1 MFSPSVN
8 IVRDAAQPLNYLPTP
23 NAQLVY
29 KQLANN
35 YRTGTHC
42 FNIVGAYGTGKSAF
56 LWAFHQ
62 NLTGQHA
69 YFTADKDPLASRPV
83 RFEQFVGQYMSLREA
98 FAQRFVA
105 GGAADTPTAAILAG
119 IEAHYRA
126 HAPGVLVLVID
137 EFGKFLEYAARENPE
152 QELYFIQE
160 LAEFANDTTKD
171 VLLLSTAHQDVSAY
185 AVGLSR
191 PQRLEWEKVKG
202 RLKELTF
209 NEPVEQLLAL
219 AAEQLAA
226 AGQPTAPDPATN
238 ERLLAVIARA
248 QVFPLRDYF
257 TAEMQRRL
265 WPLDLLSAAVLVQAL
280 QRYGQNERSLF
291 TFLRAGDYLGLEQS
305 AEAGTYYSVSR
316 VYDYLSY
323 HYYALLTSRFN
334 PNFAQWAIIRDSL
347 DRLSKHFETQVDL
360 DAARQLVKTIG
371 LLTIFAP
378 AGAEISAEFLEVYA
392 QTSLGVPSVAPAL
405 RVLQTQ
411 QIVRFVAH
419 KNSYI
424 LFEGTALDIELAI
437 DEAGTLVE
445 QVTDVATRLSGFF
458 DFPYIPAKQASF
470 EVGTP
475 RIFQVRMTD
484 YVLLDEPEGEVD
496 GFINLIFSD
505 SITEDTL
512 RQQVGERRSATLY
525 GIYRRSGE
533 IKRLIREIDKVA
545 KVREQN
551 LNDRVAKRELDG
563 ILEHQEALLR
573 HYVLDSLY
581 APDGNITWFFNGEAN
596 TEFTGRRAFNRCL
609 SAIARE
615 VYTATPIYRSEL
627 VNRTNLSVPIL
638 TARKNYIRALFEK
651 WQYAELDFP
660 AKNYPPEKTIYL
672 SLLRET
678 GMHRVLGGEYTLT
691 APTDATFLPLWEASE
706 AFLQRSQDG
715 HLKVREL
722 MDDLTAKP
730 FKLKQGFVDFWVPT
744 FLFMKRHEFALY
756 GEQGRYI
763 PDLTPDVV
771 DLFTK
776 NPSLYTIKAFSLLPE
791 KLALFNEYRELL
803 QLAPAEQM
811 SNVSFIESIKPFLS
825 FYKQLPAYAKKTSK
839 LSATTQRLRETI
851 ATAKD
856 PEAAFFEQFPGAL
869 GFNRLELQRDAAMRE
884 RYVSTLQDAI
894 ARLRQAYPT
903 LLQRLEEFIA
913 REVAATEPDFAQYKR
928 QLQYRFRSL
937 SPAQLPEGLRQFQQ
951 RLMSRLDDRDAWL
964 NSMANALLSKSLT
977 YFTDADETRFQEKF
991 QQSVHE
997 LDNFCDPTT
1006 AAINPSTEE
1015 FYQVRVAQFGQP
1027 GMVRNIRAPKSARK
1041 QTQALEK
1048 ELRQL
1053 LATNKE
1059 QSKRVLGT
1067 LLAEN
1072 LMP

>member
-1 MFSPSVN
+1 MAKPFSPSVN

-29 KQLANN
+29 RQLAGN

-56 LWAFHQ
+56 LWAFGQ
-62 NLTGQHA
+62 TLTGQHA
-69 YFTADKDPLASRPV
+69 YFTAEGDPLAGRPV

-98 FAQRFVA
+98 FARRFVPN
-105 GGAADTPTAAILAG
+105 GSAATASAEILAG
-119 IEAHYRA
+119 IEAHYHA
-126 HAPGVLVLVID
+126 HAPGVLVLVVD
-137 EFGKFLEYAARENPE
+137 EFGKYLEHAARENPE

-160 LAEFANDTTKD
+160 LAEFANDATKD
-171 VLLLSTAHQDVSAY
+171 VLLLTTAHQDVSAY

-219 AAEQLAA
+219 AA
-226 AGQPTAPDPATN
+226 GQPTAPNPATN
-238 ERLLAVIARA
+238 ERLLAAIARA

-265 WPLDLLSAAVLVQAL
+265 WPLDMLAAAVLVQAL

-291 TFLRAGDYLGLEQS
+291 TFLRAGDYLGLEQC
-305 AEAGTYYSVSR
+305 AKAGTYYSVSR

-347 DRLSKHFETQVDL
+347 DRLSKHFEEPADL

-378 AGAEISAEFLEVYA
+378 AGAEISAEFLAVYA
-392 QTSLGVPSVAPAL
+392 QTSLGVPAVPHAL

-458 DFPYIPAKQASF
+458 DFPYIPAKQVSF

-475 RIFQVRMTD
+475 RIFEVRMTD
-484 YVLLDEPEGEVD
+484 HVLLDEPEGEVD

-505 SITEDTL
+505 TITEESL
-512 RQQVGERRSATLY
+512 RRAVGERRTATLY
-525 GIYRRSGE
+525 GIYRRAGE

-581 APDGNITWFFNGEAN
+581 EPDGNITWFFNGQAS
-596 TEFTGRRAFNRCL
+596 TTFAGRRAFNRCL

-615 VYTATPIYRSEL
+615 VYAATPAYRSEL

-638 TARKNYIRALFEK
+638 TA
-651 WQYAELDFP
+651 
-660 AKNYPPEKTIYL
+660 
-672 SLLRET
+672 
-678 GMHRVLGGEYTLT
+678 
-691 APTDATFLPLWEASE
+691 SE
-706 AFLQRSQDG
+706 G
-715 HLKVREL
+715 K
-722 MDDLTAKP
+722 
-730 FKLKQGFVDFWVPT
+730 
-744 FLFMKRHEFALY
+744 
-756 GEQGRYI
+756 
-763 PDLTPDVV
+763 
-771 DLFTK
+771 
-776 NPSLYTIKAFSLLPE
+776 
-791 KLALFNEYRELL
+791 
-803 QLAPAEQM
+803 
-811 SNVSFIESIKPFLS
+811 
-825 FYKQLPAYAKKTSK
+825 
-839 LSATTQRLRETI
+839 
-851 ATAKD
+851 
-856 PEAAFFEQFPGAL
+856 
-869 GFNRLELQRDAAMRE
+869 
-884 RYVSTLQDAI
+884 
-894 ARLRQAYPT
+894 
-903 LLQRLEEFIA
+903 
-913 REVAATEPDFAQYKR
+913 
-928 QLQYRFRSL
+928 
-937 SPAQLPEGLRQFQQ
+937 
-951 RLMSRLDDRDAWL
+951 
-964 NSMANALLSKSLT
+964 
-977 YFTDADETRFQEKF
+977 
-991 QQSVHE
+991 
-997 LDNFCDPTT
+997 
-1006 AAINPSTEE
+1006 
-1015 FYQVRVAQFGQP
+1015 
-1027 GMVRNIRAPKSARK
+1027 
-1041 QTQALEK
+1041 
-1048 ELRQL
+1048 
-1053 LATNKE
+1053 
-1059 QSKRVLGT
+1059 
-1067 LLAEN
+1067 
-1072 LMP
+1072 